1 MERVPQDTDLSPSED
16 DESPFSSLNLTQQE
30 VNQVVRESGDK
41 QDSGDKR
48 STLTRSSS
56 DKSECQNKSD
66 VPAPNNA
73 FAARRLD
80 KRYKTL
86 PAKFANEKVRND
98 AFRTVMID
106 EPFAHDLSILSL
118 CIQ

>member
-16 DESPFSSLNLTQQE
+16 DDSPFSSLNLTQQE
-30 VNQVVRESGDK
+30 VNQVVRESGDN
-41 QDSGDKR
+41 QDVGDKR

-56 DKSECQNKSD
+56 DKSECQIKSE
-66 VPAPNNA
+66 VSAPNA

-98 AFRTVMID
+98 AFER
-106 EPFAHDLSILSL
+106 L
-118 CIQ
+118 